1 MTEAIVELRRVK
13 EHMCDL
19 LAWFSIGR
27 WWTSYNFWQRME
39 TLASRVINQFTLGFT
54 WKRKRKI
61 TWPVTFPSINMSI
74 VSFSTA
80 ISNNPHNV
88 LWLRAIPFQPSHVVL
103 LLSLVADQDTWQF
116 LMKLAPSI
124 DQIWCNLNPMNDTIF
139 THFSVNDRKGE
150 DKQDLQCLMKMK
162 NQKMLLQCVF
172 VSDLQKPTRQP
183 SLHWLNLKHTSMPFW
198 HQPWCDHASMPS
210 LMWCCRVS
218 FHLPTK
224 FDRQGGHVEITT
236 HKVTVATVLKWFVHR
251 QKWLHDCLSQRNLP
265 WACCFCSREDLL
277 P

>member
-88 LWLRAIPFQPSHVVL
+88 LWLRAIPFQPSQMVHHFAWRHVSECGGFFDVV
-103 LLSLVADQDTWQF
+103 SYGWSGH
-116 LMKLAPSI
+116 M
-124 DQIWCNLNPMNDTIF
+124 TIF
-139 THFSVNDRKGE
+139 KWSWHQALIRSDATWTQWMTQSSLIFLSMTEGWR
-150 DKQDLQCLMKMK
+150 QARSS
-162 NQKMLLQCVF
+162 
-172 VSDLQKPTRQP
+172 VSDENEEPKNVVAMCLCQWFAKANKTTFT
-183 SLHWLNLKHTSMPFW
+183 SL
-198 HQPWCDHASMPS
+198 A
-210 LMWCCRVS
+210 
-218 FHLPTK
+218 
-224 FDRQGGHVEITT
+224 
-236 HKVTVATVLKWFVHR
+236 
-251 QKWLHDCLSQRNLP
+251 
-265 WACCFCSREDLL
+265 
-277 P
+277 